1 MRNLKFVRAL
11 MFFAAVAAALAS
23 GAASAANKTQVV
35 NVAGIQSYDLYGEA
49 GNTVVELNLG
59 ALAQVTSIAWNFNI
73 TAYDPSWLADM
84 EAHFSSSAGSD
95 GVVFTPSDTFN
106 SGSEHHEGSANL
118 VDLGLDFKVG
128 ADGKLRIEFS
138 ENYKDLNPGEADGQ
152 WDSGSFTI
160 GYVSAVPE
168 PSTYGMLLLGLAA
181 MGAVARRRQNR

>member
-11 MFFAAVAAALAS
+11 MFCVAFAAAFAG
-23 GAASAANKTQVV
+23 GAASAADKTQVV

-59 ALAQVTSIAWNFNI
+59 ALAHVTGISWNFNI

-84 EAHFSSSAGSD
+84 EVHFSSSAGSD
-95 GVVFTPSDTFN
+95 GVVFTPSDTFDA
-106 SGSEHHEGSANL
+106 GTEHHEGSANL

-138 ENYKDLNPGEADGQ
+138 ENYKDLGPGEADGQ
-152 WDSGSFTI
+152 WDSGNFTI
-160 GYVSAVPE
+160 NYVSAVPE
-168 PSTYGMLLLGLAA
+168 PSTYGMMVLGLAV

>member
-11 MFFAAVAAALAS
+11 MFFAAVTAALAG
-23 GAASAANKTQVV
+23 GAVRAAETTQVV
-35 NVAGIQSYDLYGEA
+35 NVAGIKSYDLFGEA
-49 GNTVVELNLG
+49 GNTVIELNLG
-59 ALAQVTSIAWNFNI
+59 ALAQVTSITWNVNF
-73 TAYDPSWLADM
+73 TAFDPSWLADM
-84 EAHFSSSAGSD
+84 EVHFSPSSGND
-95 GVVFTPSDTFN
+95 GVVFTPSITEEG
-106 SGSEHHEGSANL
+106 GSEHSEGSASL

-168 PSTYGMLLLGLAA
+168 PSSYAMMLLGLVAV
-181 MGAVARRRQNR
+181 GAIARRRQNS